1 VASRKIGHLIADN
14 KRLRD
19 IEYALT
25 TSTAQK
31 CGPLSRP
38 RLGVLFFRADAF
50 EDDAIRETVINE
62 YALGEHLGVIYVV
75 PGGSFDRADIR
86 AGDQLLEVD
95 GQATGTADEFLDLM
109 LETSE
114 RESIDVVLQRGGER
128 LERSVRLAAG
138 CPVQFAL
145 STNAQLIARRTTR
158 LMVIVPMGVMR
169 LVDDDDA
176 LAVVL
181 AHQLAHALFDDD
193 AESWSLQEARADRYG
208 LLLAANAGYEVT
220 SAVAYWET
228 VASEYPWLIDDGP
241 ESSRPLWKG
250 WHGYAHF
257 GIGQRIAA
265 IRSTVHEIEAHLAAE
280 TASP

>member
-1 VASRKIGHLIADN
+1 MASRKIGHLIADN

-31 CGPLSRP
+31 CGLLSRP
-38 RLGVLFFRADAF
+38 RLGVLFFRADSF
-50 EDDAIRETVINE
+50 EDDAIRESVSE
-62 YALGEHLGVIYVV
+62 DYALGERLGVIYVV

-95 GQATGTADEFLDLM
+95 GKATGTADEFLDLM

-114 RESIDVVLQRGGER
+114 RDSIEVLLQRGGER

-181 AHQLAHALFDDD
+181 AHELAHALFDDKE
-193 AESWSLQEARADRYG
+193 ESWPVQEARADRYG
-208 LLLAANAGYEVT
+208 LLIAASAGYEVAG
-220 SAVAYWET
+220 AVAYWEA

-241 ESSRPLWKG
+241 DSSRPLWKG
-250 WHGYAHF
+250 WHSYAHF
-257 GIGQRIAA
+257 GIAQRIAA
-265 IRSTVHEIEAHLAAE
+265 IRSTVREIEARLAE
-280 TASP
+280 GASSP